1 MPDQVGHDEQKYTGD
16 NSKNTGMMQMKIYSY
31 IALGLGAAAIVA
43 GCADIAETEPEI
55 TLEDVTVTAVIDNG
69 EVETRTVIDPTTYKD
84 VTGLLWSPGDKIGVF
99 TDGTASGTTGTENA
113 CFTNNA
119 TGNVAKAT
127 FAGSFA
133 GTPAFAYYPYTEDN
147 NGRAATSL
155 IGIVHAEQT
164 FDLSAGKLTDDW
176 KYGVSSEDAEGGY
189 SFKMKHLFSMLKV
202 TVSADGT
209 ALEGQKLERIAL
221 KITGPDGTARA
232 INGAF
237 TFDAT
242 KGSYSMGEGATST
255 TTMVWSDKP
264 QLSAGKTY
272 TGYLTLIPDIKTG
285 DCIEIEV
292 LTDQYAATYRVKCKK
307 DFQAGYIYGLP
318 ASLSG
323 LAAKMAED
331 YGEKP
336 NIRPLPTLTSFKFTV
351 ANNGGKILDKKLVTT
366 VSSSS
371 YSSKFNPVTEEVA
384 TINGSD
390 IDIVI
395 PYLFDFKLVPQFAT
409 ASGATVSANGTEI
422 ESGKTEVDW
431 AVTKTIEVSS
441 RTDTRVY
448 NVNVRNTGLPVVV
461 VKQSNSGDF
470 SNKYTGG
477 INIGSGNI
485 GGTLVN
491 QFVDFMVRG
500 KDTDWVE
507 DDQMTVYNADGTV
520 DMETT
525 FCGVRLRGNSTQKLP
540 KKPFA
545 VKLTAKQ
552 KILGMASHKRWCLM
566 ANWLDRSM
574 IRNLVGFAA
583 AKATTKAWQTGGIDE
598 GIIWNPSGRSVELV
612 FDGHHVGNYL
622 ICEQIKI
629 GSKRLNIKDCYEDL
643 QAGSPAFEDCGYL
656 VEFDVMQDEIYKGV
670 TSRGITWQLKDDVLP
685 DEYAAKIK
693 SKIQAIEDAIKG
705 GSYAE
710 YSKLID
716 IPSFID
722 QWLIWELA
730 LNREYTEPRSIYAY
744 INGGNDK
751 LHAGPVWD
759 FDRGTFQNPDKAY
772 EMGSSRVKP
781 WNAFL
786 SSSSKVSRSGGY
798 KENQQPCMWYPLL
811 MDDAEFVAAVQA
823 RWSVLK
829 PYLEAVTSEI
839 ERLGQENAL
848 SWQYESAMWPGTAS
862 ALNAGYPSGFSDF
875 SGDENLTDYSE
886 VIQNLVNCYRGR
898 LEGMDAL
905 IKAGAFKVSET
916 TF

>member
-1 MPDQVGHDEQKYTGD
+1 MP
-16 NSKNTGMMQMKIYSY
+16 SKIYSY
-31 IALGLGAAAIVA
+31 IALGLGAAAIAA

-69 EVETRTVIDPTTYKD
+69 EVGTRTVIDPTTYKD
-84 VTGLLWSPGDKIGVF
+84 VTGLLWSPGDKIGVCADS
-99 TDGTASGTTGTENA
+99 TSVTTGAANV

-127 FAGSFA
+127 FAGSIA

-147 NGRAATSL
+147 KGRSATSL
-155 IGIVHAEQT
+155 NGIVHAEQT

-209 ALEGQKLERIAL
+209 ALEGQKLERVAL
-221 KITGPDGTARA
+221 KITGSDGSKRA

-237 TFDAT
+237 TFNAT
-242 KGSYSMGEGATST
+242 KGSYSMGEGATSI
-255 TTMVWSDKP
+255 TTMVWSDRP

-272 TGYLTLIPDIKTG
+272 TGYLTLIPDIKEG

-292 LTDQYAATYRVKCKK
+292 ITDQYAATYKVKCKK
-307 DFQAGYIYGLP
+307 DFKAGYIYGLP

-331 YGEKP
+331 YGEEP
-336 NIRPLPTLTSFKFTV
+336 NIRALPTLSSFKFTV

-366 VSSSS
+366 VSSGIFSGS
-371 YSSKFNPVTEEVA
+371 YTPKFNSVTEEVA

-395 PYLFDFKLVPQFAT
+395 PYLFDFNLVPQFT
-409 ASGATVSANGTEI
+409 AADGTTVSANGTVI
-422 ESGKTEVDW
+422 ESGKTKVDW
-431 AVTKTIEVSS
+431 SSTKTIEVSANG
-441 RTDTRVY
+441 DTHTY

-461 VKQSNSGDF
+461 VKQSSSGDF
-470 SNKYTGG
+470 TPQYYSTRVV
-477 INIGSGNI
+477 
-485 GGTLVN
+485 LN

-500 KDTDWVE
+500 KDTDWVD

-520 DMETT
+520 DMAMTL
-525 FCGVRLRGNSTQKLP
+525 CGVRLRGNSTQKLP

-545 VKLTAKQ
+545 IKLTEKQ
-552 KILGMASHKRWCLM
+552 KILGMSSHKRWCLL

-583 AKATTKAWQTGGIDE
+583 AKATTQAWKDGNIDE
-598 GIIWNPSGRSVELV
+598 GIIWNPSGKSVELV

-622 ICEQIKI
+622 LCEQIKI
-629 GSKRLNIKDCYEDL
+629 GGKRLNINDCYEDL
-643 QAGSPAFEDCGYL
+643 QADALPSAYEDCGYL
-656 VEFDVMQDEIYKGV
+656 VEFDVMQDETYKGV

-685 DEYAAKIK
+685 DDYAAKIR

-705 GSYAE
+705 GNYAT
-710 YSKLID
+710 YSQLID

-730 LNREYTEPRSIYAY
+730 LNREYTEPRSIYGY

-798 KENQQPCMWYPLL
+798 KEDQQPCMWYPLL
-811 MDDAEFVAAVQA
+811 MDDADFVAAVQA
-823 RWSVLK
+823 RWAVLK

-875 SGDENLTDYSE
+875 SGDENLTDYDA
-886 VIQNLVNCYRGR
+886 VIQNLIKCYSARLDGMNTLINSASTERGFSVN
-898 LEGMDAL
+898 
-905 IKAGAFKVSET
+905 ET